1 MIFNTN
7 KQKGNAGLAVA
18 IGYYGSHGY
27 SVSIPLNDTQDYDLI
42 IDKDGVL
49 TKVNCKATSSQVSS
63 NRDAFGIDLR
73 HTGGTNGGVYGHTL
87 EEDLDAI
94 FCLDG
99 YGRMFHIPIEDIK
112 KFGVKNHISLVSKRP
127 STANSKFFDTSPYLL
142 K

>member
-27 SVSIPLNDTQDYDLI
+27 SVSIPLNDTQDYDII

-49 TKVNCKATSSQVSS
+49 TKVNCKATSSQSSS
-63 NRDAFGIDLR
+63 NDDSFTIDLR
-73 HTGGTNGGVYGHTL
+73 NTGGTNGGVYGHTL
-87 EEDLDAI
+87 DKDIDAI

-99 YGRMFHIPIEDIK
+99 SGRMFHIPVNDIK
-112 KFGVKNHISLVSKRP
+112 DFGVKNSISLVSKKP
-127 STANSKFFDTSPYLL
+127 TTANSKFFDTSIYLL
-142 K
+142 S